1 MRLFRFAST
10 FRATLSHRL
19 LRIQQSTFDLIPAL
33 PDGPETVFEA
43 DGVRVP
49 AVDLG
54 LVHGHHLAFPY
65 RSADTL
71 VDDVMAAL
79 RADNVLSTR
88 A

>member
-1 MRLFRFAST
+1 MSGHPLRGELEAAFDQASYP
-10 FRATLSHRL
+10 LVSP
-19 LRIQQSTFDLIPAL
+19 FDLIPAL

-54 LVHGHHLAFPY
+54 LIHGHHLAFPY

-79 RADNVLSTR
+79 RADNVLSAR